1 MGVYLNPGNDAFR
14 MAIND
19 DIYIDKTEL
28 IKQSNHRLGK
38 RNRYI
43 CVSRPRRFGKS
54 MAAEM
59 LTAYY
64 GKDCDSSEMFAPYN
78 IAADKEYKKNLNQY
92 NVISLNI
99 QNFLSITEYSV
110 DAMISYLQE
119 EVIEELR
126 EVFPEKIPEQAKN
139 LGVALDK
146 LYSKTKEGFIFII
159 DEWDCILRDKRYDA
173 NEQKKYLDFIRNL
186 LKDKAYVA
194 LAYMTGIL
202 PIKKYGTHSALNMFD
217 EYSMTNPGE
226 YAEYIGFT
234 ENEVKD
240 LCEKYQI
247 DFDTMKSWYDGYTFP
262 QVPHIYNPKSVVD
275 SIRRKSFASY
285 WTQTETYEALKIYID
300 LNYDGLKDAIVKMLA
315 GEWITIDYETFQNDM
330 TTFQSRDDV
339 LTLLVH
345 LGYLA
350 YHYDNQKVSIPN
362 TEIRGEFVRA
372 IKSCKWEEVIDALE
386 QSDRLLSA
394 TWLKDSETVA
404 EILDVVH
411 SENTSILT
419 YNDENSLSCV
429 ISLAYYNAMKEY
441 MKVREF
447 PTGKGFA
454 DIVYLPKKHSDKP
467 AMIVELKYDKS
478 AEGAIAQ
485 IKEKK
490 YVESLKEYQGK
501 LLLVGINYDKENKKH
516 TCVIEKIECRNKQL

>member
-1 MGVYLNPGNDAFR
+1 MGVYLNPGNDNFEMVCR
-14 MAIND
+14 SE
-19 DIYIDKTEL
+19 IYVDKTEL
-28 IKQSNHRLGK
+28 IQHTNQMIGTQQRF
-38 RNRYI
+38 I
-43 CVSRPRRFGKS
+43 CISRPRRLGKS
-54 MAAEM
+54 MAAYM
-59 LTAYY
+59 LAAYY
-64 GKDCDSSEMFAPYN
+64 GKDCDSSELFAPYK
-78 IAADKEYKKNLNQY
+78 IAGDKDYEKHLNRY
-92 NVISLNI
+92 NVIMLNI
-99 QNFLSITEYSV
+99 QDFLSIKPTV
-110 DAMISYLQE
+110 DEMIAFLQKRVIAE
-119 EVIEELR
+119 LRRTYPGVIEEDECFLS
-126 EVFPEKIPEQAKN
+126 
-139 LGVALDK
+139 LALED
-146 LYSKTKEGFIFII
+146 LYSETKEGFIFII

-173 NEQKKYLDFIRNL
+173 DDQKKYLDFIRNL
-186 LKDKAYVA
+186 LKDKAYVS

-202 PIKKYGTHSALNMFD
+202 PIKKYGTHSALNMFA
-217 EYSMTNPGE
+217 EYSMTSPRVF
-226 YAEYIGFT
+226 AEYIGFT
-234 ENEVKD
+234 EKEVKD
-240 LCEKYQI
+240 LCKKYGV
-247 DFDTMKSWYDGYTFP
+247 DYTMMESWYDGYTFP
-262 QVPHIYNPKSVVD
+262 GIAHIYNPKSVVD
-275 SIRRKSFASY
+275 AIIFREFASY

-315 GEWITIDYETFQNDM
+315 GEHVSINTERFQNDM
-330 TTFQSRDDV
+330 TTFSNKDDV

-350 YHYDNQKVSIPN
+350 FDRKSSAVFIPN
-362 TEIRGEFVRA
+362 AEIRGEFRNA
-372 IKSCKWEEVIDALE
+372 IMGEQWKDVIAALE

-394 TWLKDSETVA
+394 TWDGNSETVA

-467 AMIVELKYDKS
+467 AMIVELKYNRS

-490 YVESLKEYQGK
+490 YVESLKEYQGN
-501 LLLVGINYDKENKKH
+501 LLLVGIN
-516 TCVIEKIECRNKQL
+516 

>member
-28 IKQSNHRLGK
+28 IKLTNHRLGK

-59 LTAYY
+59 LAAYY
-64 GKDCDSSEMFAPYN
+64 GKDCDSSELFTPYK
-78 IAADKEYKKNLNQY
+78 IAKNKDYEKHLNHY
-92 NVISLNI
+92 NVIMLNV
-99 QNFLSITEYSV
+99 QDFLSIKPTV
-110 DAMISYLQE
+110 DEMIVFLQKR
-119 EVIEELR
+119 VIAEFRRKYPDIIGED
-126 EVFPEKIPEQAKN
+126 ENF
-139 LGVALDK
+139 LGLALED
-146 LYSKTKEGFIFII
+146 LYSETKEGFIFII
-159 DEWDCILRDKRYDA
+159 DEWDCILRDKQYSVED
-173 NEQKKYLDFIRNL
+173 QKKYLDFIRNL
-186 LKDKAYVA
+186 LKDKAYVS

-202 PIKKYGTHSALNMFD
+202 PIKKYGTHSALNMFA
-217 EYSMTNPGE
+217 EYSMTEPYE
-226 YAEYIGFT
+226 YAEFIGFT
-234 ENEVKD
+234 ESEVEG
-240 LCEKYQI
+240 LCEKYHA
-247 DFDTMKSWYDGYTFP
+247 DYDMMKSWYDGYTFP
-262 QVPHIYNPKSVVD
+262 EVGHIYNPKSVVD
-275 SIRRKSFASY
+275 SILRKSFASY
-285 WTQTETYEALKIYID
+285 WTQTETYEALKKYID
-300 LNYDGLKDAIVKMLA
+300 LNYDGLKDSIVKMLA

-330 TTFQSRDDV
+330 TTFQSKDDV

-350 YHYDNQKVSIPN
+350 YHHDNHKVSIPN
-362 TEIRGEFVRA
+362 AEIRGEFVRA
-372 IKSCKWEEVIDALE
+372 IKGCKWKDVIDALE

-394 TWLKDSETVA
+394 TWNEDSETVA
-404 EILDVVH
+404 DILDAVH

-429 ISLAYYNAMKEY
+429 ISIAYYNAMKEY
-441 MKVREF
+441 TKIREF

-454 DIVYLPKKHSDKP
+454 DIVYIPKKHSNKP

-478 AEGAIAQ
+478 AHGAINQ

-490 YVESLKEYQGK
+490 YVESLKEYHGN
-501 LLLVGINYDKENKKH
+501 LLLVGINYDKESKKH
-516 TCVIEKIECRNKQL
+516 TCVIEKWDV

>member
-1 MGVYLNPGNDAFR
+1 MGVYLNPKNHQFQK
-14 MAIND
+14 ICNSE
-19 DIYIDKTEL
+19 IYVDKTKL
-28 IKQSNHRLGK
+28 ITLT
-38 RNRYI
+38 NRILNTQQNCI
-43 CVSRPRRFGKS
+43 CISRPRRFGKS
-54 MAAEM
+54 MAAYM
-59 LTAYY
+59 LAAYY
-64 GKDCDSSEMFAPYN
+64 GKDCDSSELFAPYK
-78 IAADKEYKKNLNQY
+78 IAQTKDFRKYLNQY
-92 NVISLNI
+92 NVLLLNI
-99 QNFLSITEYSV
+99 QNFLSVTEYSV
-110 DAMISYLQE
+110 NAMITYLQK
-119 EVIEELR
+119 EVIGELNK
-126 EVFPEKIPEQAKN
+126 VFPGKIPEGETN

-146 LYSKTKEGFIFII
+146 LYSETEESFIFII
-159 DEWDCILRDKRYDA
+159 DEWDCILRDRQYSADD
-173 NEQKKYLDFIRNL
+173 QKKYLDFLRNL
-186 LKDKAYVA
+186 LKDKVYVA

-226 YAEYIGFT
+226 YTEFVGFT
-234 ENEVKD
+234 ETEVKD
-240 LCEKYQI
+240 LCEKYQS

-330 TTFQSRDDV
+330 TTFQNRDDV

-350 YHYDNQKVSIPN
+350 YHHDNHKVSIPN
-362 TEIRGEFVRA
+362 DEIRGEFVRA
-372 IKSCKWEEVIDALE
+372 VRSCKWKEVIDVLE
-386 QSDRLLSA
+386 QSDRLLQA
-394 TWLKDSETVA
+394 TWDGDSETVA
-404 EILDVVH
+404 DILDTVH
-411 SENTSILT
+411 SENTSVLT

-429 ISLAYYNAMKEY
+429 ISLAYYNGMKEY
-441 MKVREF
+441 TKIREL

-478 AEGAIAQ
+478 AEGAITQ

-490 YVESLKEYQGK
+490 YVESLREYHGN
-501 LLLVGINYDKENKKH
+501 LLLVGINYDKESKKH
-516 TCVIEKIECRNKQL
+516 DCVIEKWNT

>member
-1 MGVYLNPGNDAFR
+1 MMGVYLNPGNAAFR

-28 IKQSNHRLGK
+28 IKQTNHRLGK

-64 GKDCDSSEMFAPYN
+64 GKDCDSSELFAPYK
-78 IAADKEYKKNLNQY
+78 IAKEEDYRNYLNQY
-92 NVISLNI
+92 NVILLNI
-99 QNFLSITEYSV
+99 QNFLSITGYSV
-110 DAMISYLQE
+110 NAMIAYLQKE
-119 EVIEELR
+119 IIGELNKA
-126 EVFPEKIPEQAKN
+126 FPGKIPDGETI
-139 LGVALDK
+139 LSVALDK
-146 LYSKTKEGFIFII
+146 LYSETQESVIFII
-159 DEWDCILRDKRYDA
+159 DEWDCILRDRQYSADD
-173 NEQKKYLDFIRNL
+173 QKKYLDFIRNL
-186 LKDKAYVA
+186 LKDKVYVA

-226 YAEYIGFT
+226 YAEFIGFT

-240 LCEKYQI
+240 LCEKYRI

-275 SIRRKSFASY
+275 SIRRKSFSSY

-300 LNYDGLKDAIVKMLA
+300 LNYDGLKDAIVQMLG
-315 GEWITIDYETFQNDM
+315 GERVKINTTRFQNDM
-330 TTFQSRDDV
+330 TTFQSKDDV

-350 YHYDNQKVSIPN
+350 FDMEHSKVFIPN
-362 TEIRGEFVRA
+362 SEIRGEFCNA
-372 IKSCKWEEVIDALE
+372 IEGEKWKDVIDALE

-394 TWLKDSETVA
+394 TWDKDSETVA
-404 EILDVVH
+404 EILDAVH

-467 AMIVELKYDKS
+467 AMIVELKYDHS

-490 YVESLKEYQGK
+490 YVESLKEYQGN
-501 LLLVGINYDKENKKH
+501 LLLVGINYDKESKKH
-516 TCVIEKIECRNKQL
+516 TCVIETYEK

>member
-1 MGVYLNPGNDAFR
+1 MGVYLNPGNDNFEMICR
-14 MAIND
+14 SE
-19 DIYIDKTEL
+19 IYVDKTEL
-28 IKQSNHRLGK
+28 IKQTNQMIGTQQRF
-38 RNRYI
+38 I

-54 MAAEM
+54 MAAYM
-59 LTAYY
+59 LAAYY
-64 GKDCDSSEMFAPYN
+64 DKDCDSSELFAPYK
-78 IAADKEYKKNLNQY
+78 IAGDKDYEKHLNRY
-92 NVISLNI
+92 HVILLNI

-110 DAMISYLQE
+110 DAMISYLQA

-126 EVFPEKIPEQAKN
+126 EVFPEKIPEQVKN

-146 LYSKTKEGFIFII
+146 LYSKNKEGFIFII
-159 DEWDCILRDKRYDA
+159 DEWDCILRDKQYNADD
-173 NEQKKYLDFIRNL
+173 QKKYLDFIRNL
-186 LKDKAYVA
+186 LKDKAYVS

-226 YAEYIGFT
+226 YTEFIGFT
-234 ENEVKD
+234 ETEVKD

-262 QVPHIYNPKSVVD
+262 QEHHIYNPKSVVD

-315 GEWITIDYETFQNDM
+315 GEQVTINPERFQNDM
-330 TTFQSRDDV
+330 TTFESKDDV

-350 YHYDNQKVSIPN
+350 FDREKSAVFIPN
-362 TEIRGEFVRA
+362 AEIRGEFRNA
-372 IKSCKWEEVIDALE
+372 IMGEYWKEVIDALE

-394 TWLKDSETVA
+394 TWQNDEETVA
-404 EILDVVH
+404 EILDTVH

-441 MKVREF
+441 TKIREL
-447 PTGKGFA
+447 PTGKGFV
-454 DIVYLPKKHSDKP
+454 DIVYLPKKHSAKP
-467 AMIVELKYDKS
+467 ALVIELIYDKS

-490 YVESLKEYQGK
+490 YVESLKEYHGN
-501 LLLVGINYDKENKKH
+501 LLLVGINYDKESKKH
-516 TCVIEKIECRNKQL
+516 DCVIEKWNT

>member
-1 MGVYLNPGNDAFR
+1 MGVYLNPRNDNFK
-14 MAIND
+14 MACRSE
-19 DIYIDKTEL
+19 IYVDKTEL
-28 IKQSNHRLGK
+28 IQHTNKMIGTQQRF
-38 RNRYI
+38 I
-43 CVSRPRRFGKS
+43 CISRPRRFGKS
-54 MAAEM
+54 MAAYM
-59 LTAYY
+59 LAAYY
-64 GKDCDSSEMFAPYN
+64 GKNCDSSELFAPYK
-78 IAADKEYKKNLNQY
+78 IAKEKDYRKHLNQY
-92 NVISLNI
+92 HVILLNI
-99 QNFLSITEYSV
+99 QNFLSATEYSV
-110 DAMISYLQE
+110 DAMISFLQA

-126 EVFPEKIPEQAKN
+126 EAFPGKVPEHVKN
-139 LGVALDK
+139 LGIALDK
-146 LYSKTKEGFIFII
+146 VYSKTAENFIFII
-159 DEWDCILRDKRYDA
+159 DEWDCILRDCQYSDID
-173 NEQKKYLDFIRNL
+173 QKKYLDFIRNL
-186 LKDKAYVA
+186 LKDKVYVA

-202 PIKKYGTHSALNMFD
+202 PIKKCGTHSGLNMFD

-226 YAEYIGFT
+226 YAEFIGFT

-240 LCEKYQI
+240 LCEKYRI
-247 DFDTMKSWYDGYTFP
+247 DFDTMKSWYGGYTFP

-275 SIRRKSFASY
+275 ALMFQEFASY

-300 LNYDGLKDAIVKMLA
+300 LNYDGLKDAIVRMLA
-315 GEWITIDYETFQNDM
+315 GERIRINTERFQNDM
-330 TTFQSRDDV
+330 TTFSNKDDV

-350 YHYDNQKVSIPN
+350 FDRESSAVFIPN
-362 TEIRGEFVRA
+362 AEIRGEFRNA
-372 IKSCKWEEVIDALE
+372 IMGEHWKDVIAALE

-394 TWLKDSETVA
+394 TWNKDSETVA
-404 EILDVVH
+404 EILDAVH

-441 MKVREF
+441 VKVREF

-467 AMIVELKYDKS
+467 AMIVELKYDHS

-490 YVESLKEYQGK
+490 YVESLKEYHGN
-501 LLLVGINYDKENKKH
+501 LLLVGINYDKESKKH
-516 TCVIEKIECRNKQL
+516 TCVIETYEK